1 MLAKLSSPPN
11 SSLLFKLTKDALSKL
26 WVRTAKGT
34 YMSWNPSSSLCSHA
48 HILCPVS
55 IARSMEVVALAK
67 NILLCRESNVL
78 VAQRFLA
85 PFVIFFRCLVQN
97 QTLVCY
103 RFGRTTHRLP
113 SGHTE
118 PAPTS
123 APSIH
128 WMPVITQLWM
138 NRTSTELIFGFTLV
152 TYSVANNRSHIY
164 LQSKVVCLLAFPI
177 GTTLRICAGFGLED

>member
-11 SSLLFKLTKDALSKL
+11 SSLLFKLTKNALSKI
-26 WVRTAKGT
+26 WVQIAKGT
-34 YMSWNPSSSLCSHA
+34 YMSWTSSSSSSSCSHA
-48 HILCPVS
+48 HMLCPVS
-55 IARSMEVVALAK
+55 IARSMEGVALAE

-85 PFVIFFRCLVQN
+85 PFVIFFRSPMQN

-103 RFGRTTHRLP
+103 RFGSTTHRSP

-118 PAPTS
+118 PPRTS

-128 WMPVITQLWM
+128 WMPVITELWM
-138 NRTSTELIFGFTLV
+138 NLNWVNLWFHLP
-152 TYSVANNRSHIY
+152 N
-164 LQSKVVCLLAFPI
+164 PI
-177 GTTLRICAGFGLED
+177 L

>member
-1 MLAKLSSPPN
+1 LVCLQNFLHRQTHHSCS
-11 SSLLFKLTKDALSKL
+11 KLTKDALSKL
-26 WVRTAKGT
+26 WVRIAKGT
-34 YMSWNPSSSLCSHA
+34 YMSWTSSSSFSSSSCCSHA
-48 HILCPVS
+48 HMLCPVS

-128 WMPVITQLWM
+128 
-138 NRTSTELIFGFTLV
+138 
-152 TYSVANNRSHIY
+152 
-164 LQSKVVCLLAFPI
+164 
-177 GTTLRICAGFGLED
+177 